1 LEPLRTITAARAVV
15 LGGGHSVIAMA
26 FESSWHPRSDS
37 MARVVFHAA
46 VWLSFFLLFFS
57 LFALKKALPKQK
69 KKLFSSYCFGIS
81 DLVLFF
87 VIV

>member
-15 LGGGHSVIAMA
+15 LGGGHSVIVMA

-46 VWLSFFLLFFS
+46 VWLSFFLFFFS

-69 KKLFSSYCFGIS
+69 KNCCPLI
-81 DLVLFF
+81 VLEYL
-87 VIV
+87 I